1 MEDVKF
7 KLGLEGIG
15 GNSPAEKET
24 KSIPGSGNTKHKGL
38 GFQKSRCGVPKLQV
52 GPHGRTESAGG
63 KVVSDRPQAAWAFWE
78 GSALLFFVEV
88 EYLPA

>member
-1 MEDVKF
+1 MIL

-15 GNSPAEKET
+15 GNSSVEEET
-24 KSIPGSGNTKHKGL
+24 TSIPGSGDTKHKGR
-38 GFQKSRCGVPKLQV
+38 GCGVLKLQV
-52 GPHGRTESAGG
+52 GPHGGTESAGG